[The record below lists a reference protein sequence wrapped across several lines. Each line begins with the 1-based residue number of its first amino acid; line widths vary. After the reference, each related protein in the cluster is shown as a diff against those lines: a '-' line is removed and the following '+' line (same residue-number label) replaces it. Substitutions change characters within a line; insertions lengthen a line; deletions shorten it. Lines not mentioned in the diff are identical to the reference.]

1 MISVA
6 IVEDNSTE
14 SENLY
19 SLLKLYGDDVGVEI
33 KITKFDNGFKF
44 LDGYKAVYDVV
55 FLDIEMPDMDGM
67 TVARKLREFDRSIF
81 VVFVTNIAKYAIHGY
96 EVDALDYFL
105 KPARYHDIKMRM
117 ETVRK
122 QKAVFDFSILIPFQ
136 GGIKK
141 LSVNEIIYIES
152 RAHDITFHTESGD
165 FINRGATLKQY
176 ENDLTAH
183 GFFRCNTCYIVNLK
197 YCTAVNESMVRCGK
211 EELQISRARKK
222 DFMRAILRS
231 MGG

>member
-1 MISVA
+1 MQAKVIWTRGGDVLISVA

-105 KPARYHDIKMRM
+105 KPARC
-117 ETVRK
+117 VWK
-122 QKAVFDFSILIPFQ
+122 QCVNKRRFS
-136 GGIKK
+136 
-141 LSVNEIIYIES
+141 
-152 RAHDITFHTESGD
+152 TF
-165 FINRGATLKQY
+165 RY
-176 ENDLTAH
+176 
-183 GFFRCNTCYIVNLK
+183 
-197 YCTAVNESMVRCGK
+197 
-211 EELQISRARKK
+211 
-222 DFMRAILRS
+222 
-231 MGG
+231 